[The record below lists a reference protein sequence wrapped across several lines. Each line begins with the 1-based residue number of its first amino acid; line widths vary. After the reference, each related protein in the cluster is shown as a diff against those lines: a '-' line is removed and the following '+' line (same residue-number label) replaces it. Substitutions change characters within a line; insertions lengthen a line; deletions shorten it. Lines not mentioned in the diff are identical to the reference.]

1 MTTNAIERPKR
12 NSKKKRNSL
21 NENQVDSNSFEEEF
35 VVQEDDQSE
44 EEFEKPKRRKQYK
57 QTNSNASR
65 PNPKQTNSNASRPNP
80 KQTNSNA
87 SKQTSFSCPGKES
100 ILDLDE
106 FYRNANDNEIIQSN
120 HLPLPPH
127 LNNLIFYP
135 YTPLTF
141 DFQNPSNCSKLDA
154 NNNEIKVDKNWL
166 LIYCD
171 RVSTGRSKLDLELRV
186 RKCLVYATVPHLI
199 QLEGRFLFNVKVNRR
214 GEFQS
219 LQKESL
225 SFTFDFQKKNLK
237 QVKFQ

>member
-21 NENQVDSNSFEEEF
+21 NENKVDNNSFEEEF

-44 EEFEKPKRRKQYK
+44 EEFEKPKRKKQCK
-57 QTNSNASR
+57 QTTFN
-65 PNPKQTNSNASRPNP
+65 
-80 KQTNSNA
+80 
-87 SKQTSFSCPGKES
+87 CPGKES

-120 HLPLPPH
+120 DLPLPPH

-141 DFQNPSNCSKLDA
+141 DFQNPSNCSKFDA

-186 RKCLVYATVPHLI
+186 RKCLVIIHVPHLI

-219 LQKESL
+219 IQKESL
-225 SFTFDFQKKNLK
+225 SFTFDFQKKNFK
-237 QVKFQ
+237 QVEWQ

>member
-21 NENQVDSNSFEEEF
+21 IENQVDSNSFEEEF

-44 EEFEKPKRRKQYK
+44 EEFEKPKRRKQCK
-57 QTNSNASR
+57 QTNSSASR
-65 PNPKQTNSNASRPNP
+65 PYPKQTSLS
-80 KQTNSNA
+80 S
-87 SKQTSFSCPGKES
+87 PGKES

-106 FYRNANDNEIIQSN
+106 FYGNANDNEIIQSN

-199 QLEGRFLFNVKVNRR
+199 ELEGRFLFNVKVNRR

-237 QVKFQ
+237 QVKFH